1 MFLPQFGRDK
11 NRTVCSRGPPRWL
24 ENEMYGERLRTVT
37 VQSREM
43 SAQGDLITFYL
54 IPKK

>member
-1 MFLPQFGRDK
+1 
-11 NRTVCSRGPPRWL
+11 
-24 ENEMYGERLRTVT
+24 MYGERLRTVT